1 MLILTKFSLIF
12 SGFPMSTQEFTSA
25 LVADYVKRTTSR
37 DISMHVDAGAKAQLN
52 GMNLEQIY
60 ECHKKSRSSRDIDP
74 VSGVT

>member
-1 MLILTKFSLIF
+1 
-12 SGFPMSTQEFTSA
+12 
-25 LVADYVKRTTSR
+25 
-37 DISMHVDAGAKAQLN
+37 MHVDAGAKAQLN